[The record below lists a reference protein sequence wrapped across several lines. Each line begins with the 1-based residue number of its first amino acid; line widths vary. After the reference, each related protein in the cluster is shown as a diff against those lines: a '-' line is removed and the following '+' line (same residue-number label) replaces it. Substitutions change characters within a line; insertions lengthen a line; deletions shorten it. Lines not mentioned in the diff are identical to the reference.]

1 MEGLSI
7 SISRYIKKL
16 KKKGYWVTRPIK
28 FDNRIEII
36 LGSVYVFER
45 IVIYCNKD
53 TNKLLY
59 SNVSKYKHNRE
70 KKVFQKYFMNII

>member
-45 IVIYCNKD
+45 IIIYFDKD
-53 TNKLLY
+53 TNKLLS

-70 KKVFQKYFMNII
+70 KKVFQKYFMNIV

>member
-1 MEGLSI
+1 MEGLNI
-7 SISRYIKKL
+7 SISKYIKKL

-28 FDNRIEII
+28 FNNRIEII

-45 IVIYCNKD
+45 IIIYYNKD
-53 TNKLLY
+53 TNKLLS

-70 KKVFQKYFMNII
+70 KMVFKKYFMNII

>member
-1 MEGLSI
+1 MEVLDI

-16 KKKGYWVTRPIK
+16 KKKGYWVTRPVK

-45 IVIYCNKD
+45 IVIYFDKSNNKF
-53 TNKLLY
+53 LF
-59 SNVSKYKHNRE
+59 SNVSKYKHNKE
-70 KKVFQKYFMNII
+70 KKVFQKCFMNIV

>member
-36 LGSVYVFER
+36 LGSVYVFEK
-45 IVIYCNKD
+45 IVIYFDKSN
-53 TNKLLY
+53 NKLL
-59 SNVSKYKHNRE
+59 SSRVSKYKHNRE
-70 KKVFQKYFMNII
+70 KKVFQKYFMNIV

>member
-1 MEGLSI
+1 MEGIDI
-7 SISRYIKKL
+7 SISKYIKKL

-28 FDNRIEII
+28 FNNRIEII

-45 IVIYCNKD
+45 IIIYYDKD

-59 SNVSKYKHNRE
+59 SNVSKYKHN
-70 KKVFQKYFMNII
+70 KGKMVFQKYFMNII

>member
-36 LGSVYVFER
+36 LGSVYVFEI
-45 IVIYCNKD
+45 IVIYYDKD

-59 SNVSKYKHNRE
+59 SNVSKYKYNRE
-70 KKVFQKYFMNII
+70 KRVFQKYFMNII

>member
-28 FDNRIEII
+28 FANRIEII

-45 IVIYCNKD
+45 IVIYYDKD
-53 TNKLLY
+53 TNKLLS

-70 KKVFQKYFMNII
+70 KKVFQKYFMNIV

>member
-1 MEGLSI
+1 MEGLNI
-7 SISRYIKKL
+7 SISKYIKKL

-45 IVIYCNKD
+45 IVIYYDKD

-70 KKVFQKYFMNII
+70 KRVFQKYFMNII

>member
-1 MEGLSI
+1 MEGIDI
-7 SISRYIKKL
+7 SISKYIKKL

-28 FDNRIEII
+28 FNNRIEII

-45 IVIYCNKD
+45 IIIYYDKD

-59 SNVSKYKHNRE
+59 SNVSKYKHNKE
-70 KKVFQKYFMNII
+70 KMVFQKYFMNII

>member
-1 MEGLSI
+1 MEGISI
-7 SISRYIKKL
+7 SISKYIKKL

-36 LGSVYVFER
+36 LGSVYVFEK
-45 IVIYCNKD
+45 IVIYFNRD
-53 TNKLLY
+53 TNKLLS

-70 KKVFQKYFMNII
+70 KRVFQKYFINIV